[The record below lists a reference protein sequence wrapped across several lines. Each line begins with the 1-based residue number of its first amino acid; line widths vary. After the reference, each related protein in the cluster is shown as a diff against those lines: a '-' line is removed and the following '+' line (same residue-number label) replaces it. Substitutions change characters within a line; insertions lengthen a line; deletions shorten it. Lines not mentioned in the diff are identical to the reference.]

1 MKLRIF
7 STLGLWFTIMIAV
20 AVFSSEAVAWIAAIA
35 TALTQWELYTM
46 FERMGY
52 QSYKKTGVACG
63 LFIVL
68 GAYYLPALE
77 SGSEAFALAFVILC
91 LAIQVRSMV
100 QGRLASFMPTIFGV
114 VYVPY
119 MLHFFV
125 ILLQI
130 VEHSGYSDDAG
141 IFLCV
146 WIVAAAKFTDVGGLL
161 LGKRYGKNKL
171 APHISPGK
179 TWEGVIGGVIVSAL
193 ISIILVGVN
202 QAFGRTNMWHVE
214 LPSDFTWWMAGL
226 LATPVAIV
234 SVASDL
240 IESSFKRSANIKD
253 SGSIVPGIGGVF
265 DLTDSVILCAP
276 VGYLLL
282 KYFVIDLS

>member
-1 MKLRIF
+1 MKNRIL
-7 STLGLWFTIMIAV
+7 STLGIWFLIMIAV
-20 AVFSSEAVAWIAAIA
+20 AFFNAEAVAWLTALAA
-35 TALTQWELYTM
+35 ALTQWELYTM

-52 QSYKKTGVACG
+52 QSYKRTGVIAG
-63 LFIVL
+63 QMIVL
-68 GAYYLPALE
+68 GAYYLPEIE
-77 SGSEAFALAFVILC
+77 SGSEVFAVVFVILC

-119 MLHFFV
+119 MLQFFV
-125 ILLQI
+125 SLLQLTQQ
-130 VEHSGYSDDAG
+130 SGFTDETG

-146 WIVAAAKFTDVGGLL
+146 WIVPAAKYTDVGGLL
-161 LGKRYGKNKL
+161 LGKRFGKNKL

-179 TWEGVIGGVIVSAL
+179 TWEGVIGGVLVSAL
-193 ISIILVGVN
+193 VSIILVIVN
-202 QAFGRTNMWHVE
+202 KGFEASNMWYVA
-214 LPSDFTWWMAGL
+214 LPEKFTWWAAALMAI
-226 LATPVAIV
+226 PVAVV

-240 IESSFKRSANIKD
+240 IESSFKRSANMKD
-253 SGSIVPGIGGVF
+253 SGQIIPGIGGVF

-282 KYFVIDLS
+282 KYLVIG

>member
-1 MKLRIF
+1 
-7 STLGLWFTIMIAV
+7 MIAV
-20 AVFSSEAVAWIAAIA
+20 AVFSSEAVAWLAAIA

-52 QSYKKTGVACG
+52 QSYKKTGVTCG

-68 GAYYLPALE
+68 GAYYFPALE
-77 SGSEAFALAFVILC
+77 SGVEIFALAFVVLC
-91 LAIQVRSMV
+91 LVIQARSMV
-100 QGRLASFMPTIFGV
+100 AGRLSSFMPTIFGV
-114 VYVPY
+114 VYVPF
-119 MLHFFV
+119 MLQFFV
-125 ILLQI
+125 SLLQL
-130 VEHSGYSDDAG
+130 VEKSGYPDNTG

-179 TWEGVIGGVIVSAL
+179 TWEGVIGGVFVSAL
-193 ISIILVGVN
+193 ISVILVVVN
-202 QAFGRTNMWHVE
+202 SAFDNADMFHVD
-214 LPSDFTWWMAGL
+214 LPKDFSWWMAGL
-226 LATPVAIV
+226 LAMPIAMV

-240 IESSFKRSANIKD
+240 IESSFKRSANVKD
-253 SGSIVPGIGGVF
+253 SGSIIPGIGGVF

-282 KYFVIDLS
+282 KYFVIDWNFAALLPDL